1 LSYIENQDEE
11 DARLQVF
18 NPRSSARV
26 QACQI
31 SGGVCLHTVWLAV
44 SSYSKRK
51 ILGPGCVN
59 LQILIRSSAGTF
71 WEERDLDKA
80 LIVTWLD
87 LVHFIPC
94 SRDLDNFGRVGD
106 VHTSVV
112 DQ

>member
-1 LSYIENQDEE
+1 M
-11 DARLQVF
+11 
-18 NPRSSARV
+18 
-26 QACQI
+26 
-31 SGGVCLHTVWLAV
+31 
-44 SSYSKRK
+44 RK
-51 ILGPGCVN
+51 PSDLDSQLCWH
-59 LQILIRSSAGTF
+59 L
-71 WEERDLDKA
+71 WEERELDKG